1 MIKKYSG
8 FEAKIPSGGGEK
20 LPVGGYICKILNP
33 EVAEY
38 SWGNV
43 LVLNIDVDQGE
54 YKGFYA
60 NQYKNN
66 TNEDKKWKGTLRIN
80 LPKDDGSEKD
90 GWTKNTFNNFVGCV
104 EEANPGFRW
113 AWDERGFCD
122 EQKLKGKLIGVAVR
136 EEEWE
141 YNGKTGWANRPW
153 KVIPVSAIEDCKL
166 NEKWLAPKPLVN
178 KPASAIPAQ
187 NDWSSD
193 GGADVELPWD

>member
-1 MIKKYSG
+1 MIKKYNG
-8 FEAKIPSGGGEK
+8 YEPKISSGGNEK

-38 SWGNV
+38 SWGSV
-43 LVLNIDVDQGE
+43 LILNIDVDQGE

-80 LPKDDGSEKD
+80 LPKDDGTEKD
-90 GWTKNTFNNFVGCV
+90 GWAKNDFNNFAGCV
-104 EEANPGFRW
+104 EEANPGYRW
-113 AWDERGFCD
+113 NWDETT
-122 EQKLKGKLIGVAVR
+122 LKGKLIGVAVR
-136 EEEWE
+136 EEEWA
-141 YNGKTGWANRPW
+141 YNNKTGWANRPW

-166 NEKWLAPKPLVN
+166 DEKWLAPKPLAN

-187 NDWSSD
+187 NDWSSA
-193 GGADVELPWD
+193 GSADVELPWD